1 MSKKSKYFI
10 ALLVILFIIFILY
23 LVKFLDISI
32 LNTKNNDFSFKQIKI
47 GYNTSLINDNKYEVI
62 IDNYNDFINYYQK
75 YDLSI
80 IKSKYNEKFFND
92 NSLAILY
99 IPLNSG
105 SIVLKIDN
113 ITDNKSTLKIDYKLI
128 LPDIRN
134 YGYEWLFSNN
144 NYW

>member
-144 NYW
+144 NY